1 MKIEILLRV
10 LGGASA
16 GGVSGEIRR
25 DSRFDVRNGVQEI
38 IEEISLIIEEEED
51 RTRTRIINAA

>member
-1 MKIEILLRV
+1 VGGGSGVVVIAGDEIEILLRV

-25 DSRFDVRNGVQEI
+25 VQGLMFGWGAQI
-38 IEEISLIIEEEED
+38 I
-51 RTRTRIINAA
+51 